1 MVSITKESF
10 AIVTIFICVI
20 AVIALLANAAVIL
33 AYIKCK
39 QLRKSTNYFAI
50 NLATTDI
57 CIILGP
63 LSIWMVIMW
72 YNYTLFVFGG
82 DSILSQESIFSLY
95 KFWTFIDSTLINVS
109 VTNLAFLSLERYFA
123 ITMPLRHRVY
133 TTPRKMQMACIAT
146 WLVSLIV
153 MAPSFAFKS
162 TSFQRYIHKALPALV
177 CCLVMTLT
185 YVLLLRKVCTKRCF
199 DEQINVRQQRRKRRE
214 LMLSLRLSLLTVT
227 FLICWVP
234 LTIFSLW
241 ISCNNNQNR
250 LTIKDY
256 MILIPIL
263 KLLSYFHSFL
273 NPFLYIYG
281 RPAFARVLQG
291 LFCCKRTHALDEI
304 VVPSIYASN
313 KPSKCGEVNS
323 KARR

>member
-1 MVSITKESF
+1 MVFITQESF
-10 AIVTIFICVI
+10 AILTAFVCVI

-72 YNYTLFVFGG
+72 FNYTLFVFKG

-123 ITMPLRHRVY
+123 ITMPIRHRVY
-133 TTPRKMQMACIAT
+133 TTPRKMQMACTIT
-146 WLVSLIV
+146 WLASLII

-162 TSFQRYIHKALPALV
+162 TTFQRYIHKALPALI
-177 CCLVMTLT
+177 CCMVMTLT
-185 YVLLLRKVCTKRCF
+185 YVLLIQKVCTKRCF
-199 DEQINVRQQRRKRRE
+199 DEQIYARQQRKRRRE

-227 FLICWVP
+227 FLICWAPV
-234 LTIFSLW
+234 TIFSLW
-241 ISCNNNQNR
+241 VACNNNQNK
-250 LTIKDY
+250 LTLKEY
-256 MILIPIL
+256 MVLIPIL

-273 NPFLYIYG
+273 NPFLYVYG
-281 RPAFARVLQG
+281 RPAFAKALKGV
-291 LFCCKRTHALDEI
+291 FCCRRIRAFDAI
-304 VVPSIYASN
+304 VVPSTYASN
-313 KPSKCGEVNS
+313 RTVKCGQVES
-323 KARR
+323 MARP